1 MRGRH
6 WFIAIVGDKLK
17 LHKHRPCRW
26 LPRGKGTFYLGFR
39 RWKFGLCFSHGRGI
53 WVTSRTGWTPED
65 RLMGPHVLTWERP
78 NMRRRQSKPETGT
91 QKHLAAVETEYFKQ
105 LMPLVEHA
113 AMRQYDDGE
122 AREVG
127 WFTVKTMGA
136 AWCIQVKDPDSATS
150 FTAIAD
156 TIDKALDTAAL
167 LLAADEAPWEQDT
180 FLAAAKARKKK

>member
-1 MRGRH
+1 MRQGH
-6 WFIAIVGDKLK
+6 WFIAIGGDKLT
-17 LHKHRPCRW
+17 LHKHRPSRW
-26 LPRGKGTFYLGFR
+26 LPKGKGYFALGWR
-39 RWKFGLCFSHGRGI
+39 RWKFVLHYSHGRGI
-53 WVTSRTGWTPED
+53 WITSRTGWTPED
-65 RLMGPHVLTWERP
+65 RLRDPRVLAWEKP

-91 QKHLAAVETEYFKQ
+91 QKHLAAVETEYFKH